1 MPPAA
6 VAEGA
11 PAIPGCNESPVV
23 FFPEIRAHTASFTG
37 HRTIGAREAAPLAA
51 SIRKTV
57 EELAARGITR
67 FCAGGAQGFD
77 MLAALVVLE
86 TPGVSLTLILPC
98 REQTSRWQPV
108 DIGFYNDVLDRAN
121 EVIYTADSYSAGC
134 YHLRNRRLVE
144 ESSILVCYFTGKAGG
159 TAYTV
164 DYAKKNN
171 LEIINLAGG

>member
-1 MPPAA
+1 MSAA
-6 VAEGA
+6 VAEGVPVLPGGRDSLIA
-11 PAIPGCNESPVV
+11 PYSGT
-23 FFPEIRAHTASFTG
+23 RAHTASFSG
-37 HRTIGAREAAPLAA
+37 HRTIGANIAAPLAA

-57 EELAARGITR
+57 EELAGRGITR

-98 REQTSRWQPV
+98 REQTSRWQPA
-108 DIGFYNDVLDRAN
+108 DIDFYNDVRLRAN

>member
-11 PAIPGCNESPVV
+11 PAIPGCNESPIV
-23 FFPEIRAHTASFTG
+23 FFPEIRAHTASFSG

>member
-1 MPPAA
+1 MPGG
-6 VAEGA
+6 AENS
-11 PAIPGCNESPVV
+11 C
-23 FFPEIRAHTASFTG
+23 AHVLCARQYTACFSG
-37 HRTIGAREAAPLAA
+37 HRNIPANLAA
-51 SIRKTV
+51 S
-57 EELAARGITR
+57 LAADIRETVTDLASRGITR

-98 REQTSRWQPV
+98 REQTSRWRPADV
-108 DIGFYNDVLDRAN
+108 GFYDDVLGRAS

-144 ESSILVCYFTGKAGG
+144 ESSVLICYFTGKPGG

-164 DYAKKNN
+164 DYAMKKQ

>member
-1 MPPAA
+1 MP
-6 VAEGA
+6 G
-11 PAIPGCNESPVV
+11 IGESPFV
-23 FFPEIRAHTASFTG
+23 PAPDIRACSASFSG
-37 HRTIGAREAAPLAA
+37 HRTIPANLAAPLAA
-51 SIRKTV
+51 SIRQTV
-57 EELAARGITR
+57 EGLAARGITR

-98 REQTSRWQPV
+98 REQTSRWQPA
-108 DIGFYNDVLDRAN
+108 DIDFYDDVLGRAN
-121 EVIYTADSYSAGC
+121 EVIFTADSYSPGC

-144 ESSILVCYFTGKAGG
+144 ESSVLVCYFTGKAGG

-164 DYAKKNN
+164 DYAKKKH